1 MIYSEGEDRYLKDLD
16 WVNIVKTI
24 RELKT
29 LSRIVLNQ
37 HQIQLLAFERDS
49 VLPSSKANELRESI
63 SLQRQVTFEYDK
75 TIKHDEYSL
84 KVKKFIDE
92 LEMNSLTELDS
103 KLINEVTLEDEDKT
117 SDKIKQVQQNWI
129 LPSAKLKRREILKE

>member
-16 WVNIVKTI
+16 WVNIVKTL

-49 VLPSSKANELRESI
+49 VLPSRKENELRESI

-75 TIKHDEYSL
+75 PIKHDEYSL

-92 LEMNSLTELDS
+92 LEMNPLTELDS
-103 KLINEVTLEDEDKT
+103 KLFNEVTLEDDDKR
-117 SDKIKQVQQNWI
+117 SDKIKQVRQNWI
-129 LPSAKLKRREILKE
+129 LPSAKV